1 MGSTK
6 NMFAQFAQPRRD
18 RLQLVLARL
27 RVGMPLQR
35 RHWFTTVIT
44 AEFLYTIISVA

>member
-35 RHWFTTVIT
+35 RHWFTTVINR
-44 AEFLYTIISVA
+44 